1 MTNHKCYM
9 DGIDWQYH
17 LESDEEGTKLYPNE
31 ESLKNDCGHDLTRCG
46 IVEVEVKLIR
56 WVKPQTRI

>member
-1 MTNHKCYM
+1 M

-31 ESLKNDCGHDLTRCG
+31 ESLKNDWRLS
-46 IVEVEVKLIR
+46 
-56 WVKPQTRI
+56 